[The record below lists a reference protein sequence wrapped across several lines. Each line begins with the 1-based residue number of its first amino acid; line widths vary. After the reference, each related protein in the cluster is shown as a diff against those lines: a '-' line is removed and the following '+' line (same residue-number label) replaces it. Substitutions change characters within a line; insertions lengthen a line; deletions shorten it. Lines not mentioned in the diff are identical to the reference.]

1 MQVTSSK
8 IVMASTQKDV
18 ELSQLNTCE
27 KIPYDEL
34 LKNHNAKISHKIG
47 DFVKRRL
54 YILNWLPEYDRT
66 KAIGDFISGVTI
78 GLTMIPQ
85 SLAYANLANVP
96 AIYGLYSAF
105 MGSIVYI
112 FLGTVKEVSI
122 GPTSLMSIITVSY
135 TYEKPIEYVF
145 IMTFI
150 CGCVEMLMG
159 IFKLGFLVDFIS
171 VPVVSAFSSSTAIL
185 VIVAQ
190 LKNLFGI
197 KFKAKSLPLT
207 IVRLAENINQIKIG
221 DTALGLF
228 AIAFLLSLKK
238 LNELGTKSSNLKL
251 KKFLFYF
258 SLCRN
263 ALIVLITGFI
273 AYSLS
278 ASNIELPFRLSE
290 EVPAGIP
297 SFQLP
302 AFSATVNNETV
313 EFDEIAMDIGSG
325 FILLPLVSILAN
337 VAIAKAF
344 TSGKIVDATQ
354 EMIALGMC
362 NVLGSFFKS
371 IPTCGAFTRSAV
383 SNASGVQTPFAGIY
397 SAIMALMALTLL
409 TQYFNFIPKATL
421 AAILICA
428 VLSLIDIRIG
438 SKLWNK
444 SKIDFI
450 SWIGCIIA
458 CIAAGVEVGLL
469 VGVALSMINIF
480 LKAARPNVVIY
491 VDKKKDEQIIYVRPS
506 EGIFFPGIDSLREK
520 INITLIKTDY
530 KYPVVLDMIKISS
543 VDYTALQGID
553 SIIKDLKKH
562 NLTVTFA
569 NVDEKI
575 QRRLNLIK

>member
-1 MQVTSSK
+1 ME
-8 IVMASTQKDV
+8 STHKDV

-159 IFKLGFLVDFIS
+159 VFKLGFLVDFIS

-238 LNELGTKSSNLKL
+238 LNELGTKSSNVKL
-251 KKFLFYF
+251 RKFLFYF

-273 AYSLS
+273 AYTIS
-278 ASNIELPFRLSE
+278 ASDMDLPFKLSE

-302 AFSATVNNETV
+302 SFTAKVGNETV
-313 EFDEIAMDIGSG
+313 EFDEIVMDIGSG

-383 SNASGVQTPFAGIY
+383 SNQSGIQTPFAGIY

-428 VLSLIDIRIG
+428 VLSLVIIFNYEFEFIKSFFDNLMQIDIRIG

-444 SKIDFI
+444 SKIDFL

-491 VDKKKDEQIIYVRPS
+491 VDKVNY
-506 EGIFFPGIDSLREK
+506 
-520 INITLIKTDY
+520 
-530 KYPVVLDMIKISS
+530 
-543 VDYTALQGID
+543 
-553 SIIKDLKKH
+553 
-562 NLTVTFA
+562 
-569 NVDEKI
+569 
-575 QRRLNLIK
+575 